1 MTPQRSQ
8 SMFNKK
14 TKKNEEA
21 IIALSAEIELL
32 RTELEM
38 QGKKSAETS
47 VAADGLAER
56 LTRIEA
62 TVTGLGSELSRQ
74 LHELGSEIEALT
86 QRVDDDSALQIIES
100 VKSAQVRLANEQ
112 ARYEIA
118 FRQDL
123 AALAE
128 SLKRGK

>member
-1 MTPQRSQ
+1 
-8 SMFNKK
+8 MFNKK

-32 RTELEM
+32 RAELEK
-38 QGKKSAETS
+38 QGEQAGRTSAT
-47 VAADGLAER
+47 ADGLADR

-74 LHELGSEIEALT
+74 LHELGSEIESLT
-86 QRVDDDSALQIIES
+86 QKVDDDSALQIIES

>member
-1 MTPQRSQ
+1 
-8 SMFNKK
+8 MFNKK

-21 IIALSAEIELL
+21 INALTTEVERL
-32 RTELEM
+32 RSELEAH
-38 QGKKSAETS
+38 GKTAGETS
-47 VAADGLAER
+47 AAADGLSER
-56 LTRIEA
+56 LSRIEA

-74 LHELGSEIEALT
+74 LHELGSDIETLT
-86 QRVDDDSALQIIES
+86 QKVDDDSALQIIES

>member
-1 MTPQRSQ
+1 
-8 SMFNKK
+8 MFNKK
-14 TKKNEEA
+14 TKKNADAITALTTEVERLRAELEA
-21 IIALSAEIELL
+21 HGQQAGESSAAATALS
-32 RTELEM
+32 
-38 QGKKSAETS
+38 
-47 VAADGLAER
+47 ER

-62 TVTGLGSELSRQ
+62 TVTGMGSELSRQ
-74 LHELGSEIEALT
+74 LHELGSEIESLT
-86 QRVDDDSALQIIES
+86 QKVDDDSALQIIES

-128 SLKRGK
+128 SLKRAK